1 MRRTLFYAAEVCE
14 PRSSVSPS
22 AYAVRMD
29 VTVSTL
35 KVVDKLIELRE
46 SQSTVPIPK
55 TMKKIGKDRFLG
67 LTLPSGA
74 LKPSP

>member
-1 MRRTLFYAAEVCE
+1 
-14 PRSSVSPS
+14 
-22 AYAVRMD
+22 MD

-46 SQSTVPIPK
+46 SQHDGPDSQDHESV
-55 TMKKIGKDRFLG
+55 GKDRFLG

-74 LKPSP
+74 TQTQPMMVGQPSEFVKCFL